1 MEEPIR
7 AWLAALID
15 GEGSIMLNRLATRL
29 PTGRGIRYRPVVVIA
44 ASTDYRLMTAIQ
56 QRLTVGQIYEHAV
69 SNTRKSYNPRAA
81 RQWTYRLNVTQI
93 WDVLPEVQPWL
104 VLKNEQ
110 ATLLLEAMTLKRSLT
125 PGQTGFLPQNRD
137 AIVERLDQIYTDI
150 RVLNTRG
157 RKEVTNE
164 YVT

>member
-1 MEEPIR
+1 MS
-7 AWLAALID
+7 W
-15 GEGSIMLNRLATRL
+15 S
-29 PTGRGIRYRPVVVIA
+29 
-44 ASTDYRLMTAIQ
+44 ASSD
-56 QRLTVGQIYEHAV
+56 
-69 SNTRKSYNPRAA
+69 RKSCDNSGVMV
-81 RQWTYRLNVTQI
+81 N
-93 WDVLPEVQPWL
+93 VLPEVQPWL
-104 VLKNEQ
+104 VLKNDQ